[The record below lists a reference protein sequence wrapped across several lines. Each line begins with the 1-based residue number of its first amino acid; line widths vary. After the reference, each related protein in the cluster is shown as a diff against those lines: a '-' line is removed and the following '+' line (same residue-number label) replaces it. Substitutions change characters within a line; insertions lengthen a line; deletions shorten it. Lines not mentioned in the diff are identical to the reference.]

1 MDGWV
6 GDDAQMDR
14 LAGDEG
20 QMDEYISVVGGRVG
34 GWMYIVDP
42 AIPGASIDEEKGEF
56 WVGGGFHLLEI
67 TTSLPTRGV
76 KDLPPRGR
84 FSPPHCTLRS
94 KFLHNCVPLCL
105 GLVF

>member
-1 MDGWV
+1 M

-56 WVGGGFHLLEI
+56 WGGGLSLIRDNHISSHKRSQRSSTQRQVF
-67 TTSLPTRGV
+67 TS
-76 KDLPPRGR
+76 
-84 FSPPHCTLRS
+84 
-94 KFLHNCVPLCL
+94 PLYFE
-105 GLVF
+105 V